1 MTNELRQALLAY
13 IDAHW
18 IEARLRH
25 SLARLSDSG
34 SARRASSE
42 EVSFAHSHT
51 FADRE
56 ESHIPS
62 AAIGNAPAADSAEK
76 PKGSAAPAAPAAGPA
91 ANAASLAERVKHLD
105 ESFTEM
111 LLRKI
116 DERGLTDVECYKR
129 ANVDRKLFSKIRSD
143 PHYRPS
149 KQTALSLA
157 IALELPAEEVREL
170 LSKAGFALSRSS
182 KFDVIISYFL
192 ENRCYDLV
200 EINEAL
206 YEFDQ
211 PLLYV

>member
-1 MTNELRQALLAY
+1 MTNDLRQALLAY
-13 IDAHW
+13 
-18 IEARLRH
+18 LRTH
-25 SLARLSDSG
+25 LIAPPHPPVFAAKLSG
-34 SARRASSE
+34 SARRPAAE
-42 EVSFAHSHT
+42 AMPSFA
-51 FADRE
+51 RE
-56 ESHIPS
+56 EAEELYAPGDEAFAES
-62 AAIGNAPAADSAEK
+62 AAPEEAKESGV
-76 PKGSAAPAAPAAGPA
+76 PAAPAAEPS

-129 ANVDRKLFSKIRSD
+129 ANIDRKLFSKIRSD
-143 PHYRPS
+143 AHYRPS

-182 KFDVIISYFL
+182 IFDVIISYFL
-192 ENRCYDLV
+192 ENRCYDLA
-200 EINEAL
+200 EINDAL

-211 PLLYV
+211 PLLCV